1 MLGRSRPEGKE
12 RGGRAD
18 SLAGEKEIW
27 RAGRRGG
34 RAIFGEKEKDGM
46 GWKQDVWGSKRMRRR
61 CREIFRRGNGNLPMI
76 VASEKETYQMM

>member
-1 MLGRSRPEGKE
+1 MLGRSRPEGEE

-27 RAGRRGG
+27 RAGSRGG

-46 GWKQDVWGSKRMRRR
+46 GWKRD
-61 CREIFRRGNGNLPMI
+61 F
-76 VASEKETYQMM
+76 